1 MRTISVRA
9 TDDSEQVEAPATRR
23 IVRLPDSNA
32 VVVHALRAREP
43 AGAAR
48 LFDRY
53 YAYVRRILSRL
64 LGPDPE
70 IADVVQEVF
79 LAAINSID
87 RLRDPDALKT
97 WMGQIAVNRA
107 RKRLRQRT
115 RQRLFDLFPA
125 DEPPTRADP
134 QIADPEVDE
143 AVRATYR
150 VLDAMPTED
159 RLVFALRF
167 IDGCEIAEIAAL
179 YDSSVSTIKR
189 RVARAASRF
198 AMRARRE
205 PALEDYLVR
214 ASWIR

>member
-1 MRTISVRA
+1 M
-9 TDDSEQVEAPATRR
+9 
-23 IVRLPDSNA
+23 
-32 VVVHALRAREP
+32 AREP
-43 AGAAR
+43 AGAAL

-70 IADVVQEVF
+70 MPDVVQEVF

-107 RKRLRQRT
+107 RKRLRQRA
-115 RQRLFDLFPA
+115 RQRLFDFFPA
-125 DEPPTRADP
+125 DEPPSRADP
-134 QIADPEVDE
+134 HIADPETDE
-143 AVRATYR
+143 AVRAAYR
-150 VLDAMPTED
+150 VLDAMTTED

-189 RVARAASRF
+189 RVSRAASRF
-198 AMRARRE
+198 ARRARRE
-205 PALEDYLVR
+205 PALEDYLGR

>member
-1 MRTISVRA
+1 MPVFSARLTSERHRLNKPAPSVVHLLDSNEVVVRA
-9 TDDSEQVEAPATRR
+9 
-23 IVRLPDSNA
+23 LK
-32 VVVHALRAREP
+32 ARDP

-53 YAYVRRILSRL
+53 YPYVRRILSRV

-70 IADVVQEVF
+70 VADVVQEVF

-87 RLRDPDALKT
+87 RLRDPEALKT
-97 WMGQIAVNRA
+97 WIGQIAVNRA
-107 RKRLRQRT
+107 RKRLRQRM
-115 RQRLFDLFPA
+115 RHRLFDLFPS
-125 DEPPTRADP
+125 DEPPSRIDP
-134 QIADPEVDE
+134 QVADPEVDE

-150 VLDAMPTED
+150 VLDALPTED

-205 PALEDYLVR
+205 PSLEEYLDR

>member
-1 MRTISVRA
+1 MTPVRA
-9 TDDSEQVEAPATRR
+9 THVQEQVEAPARR
-23 IVRLPDSNA
+23 LVRLPDSNE
-32 VVVHALRAREP
+32 VVVRALKAREP

-53 YAYVRRILSRL
+53 YPYVRRILSRL

-70 IADVVQEVF
+70 IADVIQEVF

-107 RKRLRQRT
+107 RKRLRQRA
-115 RQRLFDLFPA
+115 RQRLFDLFPS
-125 DEPPTRADP
+125 DEPPTQADP

-143 AVRATYR
+143 AVRASYR
-150 VLDAMPTED
+150 VLDAMATED

-179 YDSSVSTIKR
+179 FDSSVSTIKR

-198 AMRARRE
+198 AKRARRE
-205 PALEDYLVR
+205 PSLEDYLVR

>member
-1 MRTISVRA
+1 M
-9 TDDSEQVEAPATRR
+9 
-23 IVRLPDSNA
+23 
-32 VVVHALRAREP
+32 
-43 AGAAR
+43 
-48 LFDRY
+48 
-53 YAYVRRILSRL
+53 
-64 LGPDPE
+64 
-70 IADVVQEVF
+70 
-79 LAAINSID
+79 
-87 RLRDPDALKT
+87 
-97 WMGQIAVNRA
+97 
-107 RKRLRQRT
+107 
-115 RQRLFDLFPA
+115 
-125 DEPPTRADP
+125 RADP

>member
-1 MRTISVRA
+1 VISARA
-9 TDDSEQVEAPATRR
+9 TNERQRGEKPARR
-23 IVRLPDSNA
+23 LVRLPDSNE
-32 VVVHALRAREP
+32 VVVRALKAREP

-53 YAYVRRILSRL
+53 YPYVRRILSRV

-70 IADVVQEVF
+70 VADVVQEVF

-87 RLRDPDALKT
+87 RLRDPEALKT
-97 WMGQIAVNRA
+97 WIGQIAVNRA
-107 RKRLRQRT
+107 RKRLRQRM
-115 RQRLFDLFPA
+115 RLRLFDLFPS
-125 DEPPTRADP
+125 DDPPNRIDP
-134 QIADPEVDE
+134 QIADPELDE

-150 VLDAMPTED
+150 VLDGLPTED

-189 RVARAASRF
+189 RVARAAARF

-205 PALEDYLVR
+205 PSLEDYLDR

>member
-1 MRTISVRA
+1 VITARVATERQRGDRTS
-9 TDDSEQVEAPATRR
+9 RR
-23 IVRLPDSNA
+23 LVRLPESNE
-32 VVVHALRAREP
+32 VVVRALKAREP

-53 YAYVRRILSRL
+53 YPYVRRILSRV

-70 IADVVQEVF
+70 VADVVQEVF

-97 WMGQIAVNRA
+97 WIGQIAVNRA
-107 RKRLRQRT
+107 RKRLRQRM
-115 RQRLFDLFPA
+115 RLRLFDLFPA
-125 DEPPTRADP
+125 DEPPNRIDQ
-134 QIADPEVDE
+134 QIADPELDE

-150 VLDAMPTED
+150 VLDAMSTED

-189 RVARAASRF
+189 RVLRAAARF
-198 AMRARRE
+198 AKRARRE
-205 PALEDYLVR
+205 PSLEDYLDR